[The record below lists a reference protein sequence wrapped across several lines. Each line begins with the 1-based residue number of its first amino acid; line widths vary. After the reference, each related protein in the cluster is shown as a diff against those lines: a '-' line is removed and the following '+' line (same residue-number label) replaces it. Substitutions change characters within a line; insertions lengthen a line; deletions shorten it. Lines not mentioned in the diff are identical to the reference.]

1 MMERTKKKAYITE
14 TSRESRDWKKMNV
27 AQSAMKKAKKK
38 RHEIKIDK
46 LLVINIQQISSK
58 K

>member
-1 MMERTKKKAYITE
+1 
-14 TSRESRDWKKMNV
+14 MNV
-27 AQSAMKKAKKK
+27 AQSAMKKAKKN
-38 RHEIKIDK
+38 KIDK